1 MPAAPHHP
9 VHVTREDGFTLVGGV
24 RIHYEAWGEGDPL
37 VLIHGLGSCAAA
49 FRAVGPLLAEAGYR
63 VLAIDLPGCGLS
75 ARPATGFTRRAL
87 ASTVLAFLDNL
98 ALRRVRALVGHSMGG
113 AIALEIAAT
122 RPERVDL
129 VAVLDGQGIVSTPR
143 LLALASP
150 IVPLVGEVAAGL
162 TRFAPVVTRRV
173 LTRLYL
179 RRIFRDPRRIPA
191 DLVEA
196 YATCADA
203 GYQRAMFGMLR
214 HLGDTAELALA
225 VRTLPQPALLV
236 WGRDDV
242 VCPPCLA
249 DELHRALPDAELK
262 LIAACGHSPAEERP
276 EELADVMVDFLAR
289 RGPRAARP
297 AAPVAAR
304 TGGVR
309 RTPAGT
315 AAGSRKLGP
324 RRGP

>member
-1 MPAAPHHP
+1 MPAAPQHP
-9 VHVTREDGFTLVGGV
+9 VHVVREDGFTLVGGV

-37 VLIHGLGSCAAA
+37 LLVHGLGSCAAA
-49 FRAVGPLLAEAGYR
+49 WRGVGPLLAEAGYR
-63 VLAIDLPGCGLS
+63 ALAIDLPGCGLS
-75 ARPATGFTRRAL
+75 ARPASGFTRKAL
-87 ASTVLAFLDNL
+87 AATVLAFLDNL
-98 ALRRVRALVGHSMGG
+98 GVRRVRALVGHSMGG
-113 AIALEIAAT
+113 AIALEIAAS

-143 LLALASP
+143 LLALAAP
-150 IVPLVGEVAAGL
+150 LVPLAGEVAAGL
-162 TRFAPVVTRRV
+162 TRLAPVVTRRV

-191 DLVEA
+191 ELVEA

-262 LIAACGHSPAEERP
+262 LLPSCGHSPAEERP
-276 EELADVMVDFLAR
+276 EELADVLVDFLAR
-289 RGPRAARP
+289 RGPRAGR
-297 AAPVAAR
+297 PVAAAAR
-304 TGGVR
+304 PGGAR
-309 RTPAGT
+309 RTPARSG
-315 AAGSRKLGP
+315 AGPRTSGP
-324 RRGP
+324 RRRP